1 MAIDMMDALGGSA
14 QVMSYSD
21 IYSGMQTGVINGAE
35 NNVTA
40 LRDHKDVTAYYC
52 FDEHTRIPDVVVI
65 SAKTWNAMSENQ
77 KNIMTTTAAAM
88 SDSYK
93 TAWKE
98 FEDEVLAAAGN
109 VELIRDVDIPAFQ
122 EACQSIY
129 DNLKANDPAVYA
141 YVERIQAAG

>member
-1 MAIDMMDALGGSA
+1 
-14 QVMSYSD
+14 
-21 IYSGMQTGVINGAE
+21 
-35 NNVTA
+35 
-40 LRDHKDVTAYYC
+40 
-52 FDEHTRIPDVVVI
+52 
-65 SAKTWNAMSENQ
+65 
-77 KNIMTTTAAAM
+77 MTTTAAAM

-98 FEDEVLAAAGN
+98 FEDEVLAAANN

-122 EACQSIY
+122 AACQSIY